1 MSQNSQENT
10 CAGALLTKVAGL
22 WPTILLNRDHS
33 TGYFPGIL
41 RNLFT
46 EHLRME
52 KNWKKS
58 KCFEVWSAPNPPR
71 IIAAHKGRQSLL
83 SACVSI
89 WTKSNKICKILTLPN

>member
-52 KNWKKS
+52 KIEKNQNVLK
-58 KCFEVWSAPNPPR
+58 FGQLQILLGLLPLIR
-71 IIAAHKGRQSLL
+71 GGRV
-83 SACVSI
+83 C
-89 WTKSNKICKILTLPN
+89 

>member
-1 MSQNSQENT
+1 MSQNSQENS

-52 KNWKKS
+52 KN
-58 KCFEVWSAPNPPR
+58 
-71 IIAAHKGRQSLL
+71 
-83 SACVSI
+83 
-89 WTKSNKICKILTLPN
+89 

>member
-52 KNWKKS
+52 KNQNVLK
-58 KCFEVWSAPNPPR
+58 FGQLQILLGLLPLIR
-71 IIAAHKGRQSLL
+71 GGRV
-83 SACVSI
+83 C
-89 WTKSNKICKILTLPN
+89 

>member
-33 TGYFPGIL
+33 TGHFPGIL

-52 KNWKKS
+52 KKLKKI
-58 KCFEVWSAPNPPR
+58 KMF
-71 IIAAHKGRQSLL
+71 
-83 SACVSI
+83 
-89 WTKSNKICKILTLPN
+89 

>member
-10 CAGALLTKVAGL
+10 CAGALLNKVAGL

-41 RNLFT
+41 RNLST

-58 KCFEVWSAPNPPR
+58 KCFEVGQLQ
-71 IIAAHKGRQSLL
+71 ILL
-83 SACVSI
+83 GLLLLIRSDRVS
-89 WTKSNKICKILTLPN
+89 WVRA